1 MSPCAQSRDDTA
13 IGGGADQPGMTGSLV
28 LLLGDLQIAVSL
40 FDRGAVSPSRP
51 GFVGTSRAAAVKT
64 GPSDAR
70 PTAEGAREAVLT
82 TVSTT
87 SASARSGRGCLR
99 PEQPRPH
106 YVVPGPLM
114 ADLAPRD
121 YSAVAAAQR
130 APAADAPGS
139 RPAVPSLAPTLPP
152 AACCRRSR
160 RAALSGSYRIP

>member
-13 IGGGADQPGMTGSLV
+13 IGGGADQPGTTGSLV

-51 GFVGTSRAAAVKT
+51 GLGGASRAATVKT
-64 GPSDAR
+64 GPSAAR
-70 PTAEGAREAVLT
+70 ATAEGAREAVLT
-82 TVSTT
+82 AVSTT

-106 YVVPGPLM
+106 RVVPGPST
-114 ADLAPRD
+114 AGPAPRD
-121 YSAVAAAQR
+121 CSAVAAAQR
-130 APAADAPGS
+130 ALAADGPGR
-139 RPAVPSLAPTLPP
+139 RPAVPSPAPTRPP

-160 RAALSGSYRIP
+160 RAALSGPCRIP